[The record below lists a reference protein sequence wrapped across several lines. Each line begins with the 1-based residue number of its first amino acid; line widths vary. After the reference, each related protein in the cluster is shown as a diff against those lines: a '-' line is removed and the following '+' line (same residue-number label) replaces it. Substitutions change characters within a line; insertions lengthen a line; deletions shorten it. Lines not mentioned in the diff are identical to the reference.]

1 MNSGTRGIQ
10 IRGLRTRLGRVGGF
24 FPLADGDD
32 GVAGGGRCALGEIP
46 NWSFRNACAHSVALR
61 ARPEAAGEAQ
71 SGLMLRALSYCGS
84 SHSKDRRE
92 AFSVNLIVGQTE
104 S

>member
-10 IRGLRTRLGRVGGF
+10 ICGLRTRLGRVGGF
-24 FPLADGDD
+24 FRLADGDD
-32 GVAGGGRCALGEIP
+32 GMAGGGRCALGEIP

-71 SGLMLRALSYCGS
+71 SGLMLRALSCCGN
-84 SHSKDRRE
+84 SHSKDRTDTL
-92 AFSVNLIVGQTE
+92 SVTPAVGQAA